1 MRRFGSL
8 LLLGI
13 LPTLV
18 ACGGA
23 SGTGTA
29 TKLKAEDASGRKTG
43 TGQEVSKAAAASFDQ
58 ALEAFLD
65 HEKKGDWSEASCKT
79 LADQFQKAGETQ
91 LSATN
96 RKFPEALYNSGL
108 AYQRCG
114 KDAEARKQFEA
125 AGAADSSFHRAKAQ
139 LVLYDY
145 GKTGDI
151 DSTIRDLD
159 TIIRDA
165 KFQNVEA
172 LVSLAALQMER
183 GSDQADS
190 DGKNDL
196 ERAQRNLQRALAID
210 DGYMPAF
217 NQLANYYL
225 ELAKNAVGTN
235 KQKSRRGKRGM
246 EVSGASKVEANGQQ
260 LDLAALVASQAQRKN
275 PNYAPIH
282 NTTGLIQVEL
292 KNFNAAVKSF
302 GRARQLD
309 PKFFEAQMNYAA
321 VNLSF
326 RGYGEAEAAYRDALK
341 LRPNEYE
348 AQLGL
353 ALAIRGLINDQ
364 NFDKAVAE
372 AQQHL
377 DAAKKID
384 GARPE
389 TYYNEAILTQEFRA
403 KRGDPVPGLTKA
415 SDQYQAFIEKAGD
428 DPVYA
433 QAVKRSKDRMQDIND
448 TIKFIKEG
456 IEAKKADEEAQ
467 VAMKKQAE
475 EDKKKADEE
484 AKLKAEEDKKAAADK
499 AAADKKA
506 ADDKA
511 AADKAAADKA
521 KGAKPDDKKPADPKA
536 AAPAGSGAAKAPA
549 APAAPA
555 GKAPA
560 APAAPP
566 AKAPAAPPAKA
577 PAPPAKK

>member
-1 MRRFGSL
+1 MKRFSISL
-8 LLLGI
+8 CTALL
-13 LPTLV
+13 PALV
-18 ACGGA
+18 ACGGGVQGGGAAKALSA
-23 SGTGTA
+23 SE
-29 TKLKAEDASGRKTG
+29 KSGRTSG
-43 TGQEVSKAAAASFDQ
+43 NGHEVSKAAAASFDS
-58 ALEAFLD
+58 ALEAFLEHD
-65 HEKKGDWSEASCKT
+65 KKGDWAEASCKDI
-79 LADQFQKAGETQ
+79 ADKFVDAAKAQT
-91 LSATN
+91 SATN
-96 RKFPEALYNSGL
+96 RPFPEALYNAGL
-108 AYQRCG
+108 ADQRCG
-114 KDAEARKQFEA
+114 KDADARKQFEA
-125 AGAADSSFHRAKAQ
+125 AAQADPSFHRAKAQ

-145 GKTGDI
+145 QKTGDI
-151 DSTIRDLD
+151 DSTITQLD
-159 TIIRDA
+159 QIIRDA

-172 LVSLAALQMER
+172 LVSLAALQMDR
-183 GSDQADS
+183 NSDQADS

-235 KQKSRRGKRGM
+235 KTRSRKGKRGM
-246 EVSGASKVEANGQQ
+246 EVSGAKTVDANGQQ

-302 GRARQLD
+302 GRARALD

-326 RGYGEAEAAYRDALK
+326 RGYEEAEKAYREALK

-353 ALAIRGLINDQ
+353 ALAIRGQINDS
-364 NFDKAVAE
+364 NFDKSVAE
-372 AQQHL
+372 AQAHL

-384 GARPE
+384 ASRPE

-403 KRGDPVPGLTKA
+403 KRGDPATGLQKA
-415 SDQYQAFIEKAGD
+415 SEQYKAFIEKAGD

-433 QAVKRSKDRMQDIND
+433 QAVKRSKDRMQDIED

-456 IEAKKADEEAQ
+456 EEAKKADEEAQ
-467 VAMKKQAE
+467 AAAKKQAE
-475 EDKKKADEE
+475 EDAKKKAEE
-484 AKLKAEEDKKAAADK
+484 
-499 AAADKKA
+499 
-506 ADDKA
+506 DKA

-521 KGAKPDDKKPADPKA
+521 AADKAAADKAGGAKGAPAPGAPGA
-536 AAPAGSGAAKAPA
+536 AAPAPGASGAATP
-549 APAAPA
+549 PAPA

-560 APAAPP
+560 APAP
-566 AKAPAAPPAKA
+566 KAPA
-577 PAPPAKK
+577 KK

>member
-1 MRRFGSL
+1 MWWVE
-8 LLLGI
+8 I
-13 LPTLV
+13 P
-18 ACGGA
+18 
-23 SGTGTA
+23 
-29 TKLKAEDASGRKTG
+29 
-43 TGQEVSKAAAASFDQ
+43 
-58 ALEAFLD
+58 
-65 HEKKGDWSEASCKT
+65 
-79 LADQFQKAGETQ
+79 
-91 LSATN
+91 TN
-96 RKFPEALYNSGL
+96 RAFPEALYNAGL
-108 AYQRCG
+108 ADQRCG
-114 KDAEARKQFEA
+114 KDADARKQFEA
-125 AGAADSSFHRAKAQ
+125 AAAADSSFHRAKAQ
-139 LVLYDY
+139 LILYDY
-145 GKTGDI
+145 QKTGDI
-151 DSTIRDLD
+151 DSTITQLD
-159 TIIRDA
+159 QVIRDA

-183 GSDQADS
+183 GSDQSDS

-225 ELAKNAVGTN
+225 EQAKNAVGTA
-235 KQKSRRGKRGM
+235 KTRSRKGKRGM

-326 RGYGEAEAAYRDALK
+326 RGYEEAEKAYRDALK

-353 ALAIRGLINDQ
+353 ALALRGQINDS
-364 NFDKAVAE
+364 NFDKNVQE

-384 GARPE
+384 ASRPE

-403 KRGDPVPGLTKA
+403 KRGDPATGLQKA

-428 DPVYA
+428 DPVFA
-433 QAVKRSKDRMQDIND
+433 QAVKRSKDRMQDIQD

-456 IEAKKADEEAQ
+456 IEAKKADEAAQAEA
-467 VAMKKQAE
+467 KKQAE
-475 EDKKKADEE
+475 EDAKK
-484 AKLKAEEDKKAAADK
+484 KAEEDKKAAADK
-499 AAADKKA
+499 AAADKA
-506 ADDKA
+506 AADKA
-511 AADKAAADKA
+511 AADKAAADKG
-521 KGAKPDDKKPADPKA
+521 GAKPDDKKGTDTKGADTKGATP
-536 AAPAGSGAAKAPA
+536 APAGSGAA
-549 APAAPA
+549 PA
-555 GKAPA
+555 GKTP
-560 APAAPP
+560 PAPP
-566 AKAPAAPPAKA
+566 APPAPK
-577 PAPPAKK
+577 APPAKK

>member
-1 MRRFGSL
+1 MKRWTISL
-8 LLLGI
+8 CTALL
-13 LPTLV
+13 PALV
-18 ACGGA
+18 ACGGGGIQGGGSAKVLSA
-23 SGTGTA
+23 SD
-29 TKLKAEDASGRKTG
+29 KSGRTTG
-43 TGQEVSKAAAASFDQ
+43 TGHEVSKAAAASFDQ
-58 ALEAFLD
+58 ALESFLD
-65 HEKKGDWSEASCKT
+65 HDKKGDWSEASCKDISDKFVNAAKSQT
-79 LADQFQKAGETQ
+79 
-91 LSATN
+91 SATN
-96 RKFPEALYNSGL
+96 RAFPEALYNAGL
-108 AYQRCG
+108 ADQRCG
-114 KDAEARKQFEA
+114 KDADARKQFEA
-125 AGAADSSFHRAKAQ
+125 AAAADSSFHRAKAQ

-145 GKTGDI
+145 QKTGDI
-151 DSTIRDLD
+151 DSTITQLD
-159 TIIRDA
+159 QIIRDA

-172 LVSLAALQMER
+172 LVSLAALQMDR
-183 GSDQADS
+183 NSDQADS

-235 KQKSRRGKRGM
+235 KTRSRKGKRGM
-246 EVSGASKVEANGQQ
+246 EVSGAKTVDANGQQ

-302 GRARQLD
+302 GRARALD

-326 RGYGEAEAAYRDALK
+326 RGYEEAEKAYREALK

-353 ALAIRGLINDQ
+353 ALAIRGQINDS
-364 NFDKAVAE
+364 NFDKSVAE
-372 AQQHL
+372 AQAHL

-403 KRGDPVPGLTKA
+403 KRGDPATGLSKA
-415 SDQYQAFIEKAGD
+415 SELYLAFIEKAGD

-433 QAVKRSKDRMQDIND
+433 QAVKRSKDRMQDIQD

-456 IEAKKADEEAQ
+456 EEAKKADEEAQ
-467 VAMKKQAE
+467 VAAKKQAE
-475 EDKKKADEE
+475 EDAKKKAE
-484 AKLKAEEDKKAAADK
+484 
-499 AAADKKA
+499 
-506 ADDKA
+506 DDKA

-521 KGAKPDDKKPADPKA
+521 AADKAGGAKGAAP
-536 AAPAGSGAAKAPA
+536 APAGSGTPAPGAA
-549 APAAPA
+549 APAPSGA
-555 GKAPA
+555 GA
-560 APAAPP
+560 AKGAATPP
-566 AKAPAAPPAKA
+566 AP
-577 PAPPAKK
+577 PAPPAKTPAAPKPPAKK